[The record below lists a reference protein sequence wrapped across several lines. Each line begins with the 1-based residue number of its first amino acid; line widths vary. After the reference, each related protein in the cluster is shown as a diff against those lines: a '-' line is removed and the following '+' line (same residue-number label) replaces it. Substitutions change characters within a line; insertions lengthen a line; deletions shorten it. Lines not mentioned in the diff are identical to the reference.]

1 MAFILNGAFVYVC
14 VCVCVCERESAFLSF
29 ILRFSSRYK
38 SSARVLS
45 NIKKMDSEILT
56 GTPTRQNKLRRRLI
70 AIYLVSYLHE
80 ILFYGVLIYLV
91 ILNL

>member
-1 MAFILNGAFVYVC
+1 MAFILNGAFVRVC
-14 VCVCVCERESAFLSF
+14 VCVCVCVCVRERERESAFLSF

-80 ILFYGVLIYLV
+80 ILFMGF
-91 ILNL
+91 